1 MAEMALR
8 LWDGGPRQSVPLFVF
23 VACVPCA
30 CPSNFLCFSRV
41 VRCSR
46 LSRRCARNPS
56 CRNGGKALH
65 SVPYALMCWTPLFE
79 REIAKFTIA
88 EFKTFSEEK
97 DIWWAPVSSARGVLM
112 NVQARETGALSVGED
127 GVEIHSPVQFKR

>member
-1 MAEMALR
+1 MRKWLCGCGTEGPDSLYPSSSSWPVCRALV
-8 LWDGGPRQSVPLFVF
+8 RQF
-23 VACVPCA
+23 CW
-30 CPSNFLCFSRV
+30 CFPRV

-46 LSRRCARNPS
+46 LSCRCARNPS